1 MRLLATRAM
10 RHYYRQLRV
19 CDCFSFT
26 NYQNRLNKGGSGT
39 RLRLSQQILEN
50 VECGRLR
57 LRKKFC
63 KCWIFSFLGQKTNFA
78 DRWSIWI
85 RIFTDGFSSELRPRA
100 VQLSVCRS
108 EGASTQHISKYCKL
122 LPTYMWLVCCCRWL
136 RTTSRTTCGSSARWR
151 WPAPSGMTYLPTPFP
166 CQFFYLSIV
175 LFKNLIW
182 TFLTKICSVCP
193 YFLLYFTE
201 HFLSFPV
208 STSTGCHPS
217 TGSSFPPSWR
227 DSTTSFPAA
236 SSPSSTSRSWSSS
249 SQVPHLYMIW
259 DRIPAF
265 C

>member
-63 KCWIFSFLGQKTNFA
+63 KCWIFSFLGQKTNFS

-122 LPTYMWLVCCCRWL
+122 LPTYLHVTGVLLQVTEDNKQDYVRLVCQMK
-136 RTTSRTTCGSSARWR
+136 
-151 WPAPSGMTYLPTPFP
+151 MTGAIRDDLPTYPLP
-166 CQFFYLSIV
+166 LSI
-175 LFKNLIW
+175 
-182 TFLTKICSVCP
+182 
-193 YFLLYFTE
+193 LL
-201 HFLSFPV
+201 S
-208 STSTGCHPS
+208 
-217 TGSSFPPSWR
+217 
-227 DSTTSFPAA
+227 
-236 SSPSSTSRSWSSS
+236 
-249 SQVPHLYMIW
+249 
-259 DRIPAF
+259 
-265 C
+265 

>member
-26 NYQNRLNKGGSGT
+26 NYQNRLNKGGFGT

-57 LRKKFC
+57 LRKKFF
-63 KCWIFSFLGQKTNFA
+63 KCWIFSLGQKTNFA

-122 LPTYMWLVCCCRWL
+122 LPTYCTCDWCVVAGDWGQQAGL
-136 RTTSRTTCGSSARWR
+136 RAARLPDEDDR
-151 WPAPSGMTYLPTPFP
+151 RHQGWPTYLPPSPVNSFILV
-166 CQFFYLSIV
+166 QFFL
-175 LFKNLIW
+175 
-182 TFLTKICSVCP
+182 KI
-193 YFLLYFTE
+193 
-201 HFLSFPV
+201 
-208 STSTGCHPS
+208 
-217 TGSSFPPSWR
+217 
-227 DSTTSFPAA
+227 
-236 SSPSSTSRSWSSS
+236 
-249 SQVPHLYMIW
+249 
-259 DRIPAF
+259 
-265 C
+265 